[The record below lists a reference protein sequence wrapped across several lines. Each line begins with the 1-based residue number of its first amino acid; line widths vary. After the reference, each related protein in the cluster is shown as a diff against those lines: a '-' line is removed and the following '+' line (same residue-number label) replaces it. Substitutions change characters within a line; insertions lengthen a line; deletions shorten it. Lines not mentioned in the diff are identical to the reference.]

1 MRFVMAS
8 KSVTA
13 GLAMVLLT
21 AAAAFEAGSF
31 LRAQE
36 HPAAQDKAQVKTD
49 PGDKAE
55 AKHAA
60 TGHAKEG
67 TKQAVEARLKAVEH
81 AKPTGAGEPIHEV
94 EKTLFATRRFEQA
107 VMSPD
112 GKRVAWVETLIGK
125 DGAPSGNTAIYV
137 SGIEAKTSPRRL
149 KAGVGAGEHE
159 EGNVAWAPDSKRVA
173 FLSDTV
179 KAGQLQLYVANVSGG
194 DGNATNAT
202 GATHA
207 TNAAKTTGAMNATS
221 AANATGATRATSA
234 TNVTGAKNAAKATNA
249 MGAIGATGTADATN
263 ATNVTSAAGA
273 AGAGAKRLTNVKGFL
288 AAPSW
293 SPDGKTIAVLFT
305 ENATRASG
313 PLVAE
318 TPQTGEIKDA
328 FFEQRLAV
336 VDVASGKLRQISP
349 ADTYVYE
356 YDWAPDGLRFA
367 VTAALGNGDNNW
379 WVAELFTLEGAT
391 GLMKSIY
398 KPHLQIANPVWSP
411 DGEKIAFV
419 EGLMSDAGL
428 TGGDIFSVDAS
439 GGEAQDLTPE
449 IKASPSWIA
458 WTPEKK
464 IIFTEFVGG
473 DVGLANVDSQSKKVE
488 ALWRGGEYLAAG
500 AGGFSPTISL
510 AKDGATMVFVRESYA
525 APPEVWAGRV
535 GEWKK
540 LTKRNEG
547 VTREWGDA
555 KSIEWKNGGYQVQ
568 GWLLYPK
575 DFDASKK
582 YPLVVNV
589 HGGPSWASVSKW
601 PSPHGYATA
610 LAGAG
615 YFVLSPN
622 PRGSYGQGEAFTGA
636 NVRDFGGGDFA
647 DILAGVDEAM
657 RVAPIDANRLGLTGW
672 SYGGFMTMFGVT
684 QTNRFKAVMAGAGVA
699 NWQSYYGE
707 NLIDQWMIPFFGKS
721 MYDDPEI
728 YAKSSAINFIKKVK
742 TPTLVIVGDSD
753 GECPAPQSYEFWHAL
768 KALGVE
774 TQLVVYEH
782 EGHLFAKPQHQRDVI
797 ERTLAWFDAHLK

>member
-1 MRFVMAS
+1 V
-8 KSVTA
+8 
-13 GLAMVLLT
+13 
-21 AAAAFEAGSF
+21 
-31 LRAQE
+31 
-36 HPAAQDKAQVKTD
+36 
-49 PGDKAE
+49 
-55 AKHAA
+55 
-60 TGHAKEG
+60 
-67 TKQAVEARLKAVEH
+67 
-81 AKPTGAGEPIHEV
+81 I
-94 EKTLFATRRFEQA
+94 
-107 VMSPD
+107 SPD
-112 GKRVAWVETLIGK
+112 GRRVAWVETLIGK
-125 DGAPSGNTAIYV
+125 NGASSGNTAIYV
-137 SGIEAKTSPRRL
+137 SDVAPKTPPKRL
-149 KAGVGAGEHE
+149 TAVVGAGDHE
-159 EGNVAWAPDSKRVA
+159 EGNVAWSPDSKRVA
-173 FLSDTV
+173 FLSDAV
-179 KAGQLQLYVANVSGG
+179 KAGQPQLYTANVSGG
-194 DGNATNAT
+194 SGRV
-202 GATHA
+202 
-207 TNAAKTTGAMNATS
+207 
-221 AANATGATRATSA
+221 ANATGAA
-234 TNVTGAKNAAKATNA
+234 
-249 MGAIGATGTADATN
+249 
-263 ATNVTSAAGA
+263 
-273 AGAGAKRLTNVKGFL
+273 AKRLTNVKGFL

-318 TPQTGEIKDA
+318 TPETGEIKDA

-349 ADTYVYE
+349 ADTYIYE

-379 WVAELFTLEGAT
+379 WVAELFTLEGAS

-411 DGEKIAFV
+411 DGQKIAFV

-473 DVGLANVDSQSKKVE
+473 DVGLATVDPQNKKVE
-488 ALWRGGEYLAAG
+488 TLWRGGEYLAAG
-500 AGGFSPTISL
+500 AGGFSPTVSL
-510 AKDGATMVFVRESYA
+510 AKDGATMAFVRESYA
-525 APPEVWAGRV
+525 APPEVWAGKV
-535 GEWKK
+535 DEWKQ
-540 LTKRNEG
+540 LTRRNES

-555 KSIEWKNGGYQVQ
+555 KSLEWKNGGFAVQ

-589 HGGPSWASVSKW
+589 HGGPSWASVAKW
-601 PSPHGYATA
+601 PSPHGYASA

-622 PRGSYGQGEAFTGA
+622 PRGSYGQGEAFTRA
-636 NVRDFGGGDFA
+636 NVMDFGGGDFA
-647 DILAGVDEAM
+647 DVLAGVDEAM

-684 QTNRFKAVMAGAGVA
+684 QTNRFKAAMAGAGIA

-721 MYDDPEI
+721 VYDDPEI

-753 GECPAPQSYEFWHAL
+753 GECPAPQSYEFWHGL
-768 KALGVE
+768 KAMGVE

-797 ERTLAWFDAHLK
+797 ERTLGWFDAHLK

>member
-1 MRFVMAS
+1 MRLNIVRGSRILTLAISLSVGLFSVNYDAVQGQTPPE
-8 KSVTA
+8 KSGTQGKPNSDV
-13 GLAMVLLT
+13 
-21 AAAAFEAGSF
+21 
-31 LRAQE
+31 
-36 HPAAQDKAQVKTD
+36 PAEEKQPAR
-49 PGDKAE
+49 
-55 AKHAA
+55 
-60 TGHAKEG
+60 AKEG

-81 AKPTGAGEPIHEV
+81 AKPTGSAEPIHEV

-107 VMSPD
+107 VISPD

-137 SGIEAKTSPRRL
+137 AGVEAKAPARRL

-159 EGNVAWAPDSKRVA
+159 EGSVAWSPDSKRVA
-173 FLSDTV
+173 FLSDAV
-179 KAGQLQLYVANVSGG
+179 KAGQRQLYVAQVSGG
-194 DGNATNAT
+194 NGSATNAP
-202 GATHA
+202 
-207 TNAAKTTGAMNATS
+207 NAKTTGATNATNGT
-221 AANATGATRATSA
+221 NATDAPNATTAT
-234 TNVTGAKNAAKATNA
+234 GATNA
-249 MGAIGATGTADATN
+249 MGATGATGA
-263 ATNVTSAAGA
+263 VG
-273 AGAGAKRLTNVKGFL
+273 GGAKRLTNVKGFL
-288 AAPSW
+288 AEPKW

-318 TPQTGEIKDA
+318 TPETGEIKDA
-328 FFEQRLAV
+328 FFEQRLGV

-379 WVAELFTLEGAT
+379 WVAELYTLEGAT

-428 TGGDIFSVDAS
+428 TGGDIFSVDAG

-473 DVGLANVDSQSKKVE
+473 DVGLASVDTQSKKVE
-488 ALWRGGEYLAAG
+488 TLWRGGEYLAAD

-510 AKDGATMVFVRESYA
+510 AKDGATMAFVRESYA
-525 APPEVWAGRV
+525 APPEVWAGKV
-535 GEWKK
+535 GEWEQ
-540 LTKRNEG
+540 LTRRNEG

-555 KSIEWKNGGYQVQ
+555 KSLEWKNGGYDVQ

-589 HGGPSWASVSKW
+589 HGGPSWASVAKW
-601 PSPHGYATA
+601 PSPHGYASA

-622 PRGSYGQGEAFTGA
+622 PRGSYGQGEAFTRA
-636 NVRDFGGGDFA
+636 NVKDFGGGDFA
-647 DILAGVDEAM
+647 DVLAGVDEAM
-657 RVAPIDANRLGLTGW
+657 RVAPIDGNRLGLTGW

-684 QTNRFKAVMAGAGVA
+684 QTNRFKAAMAGAGVA

-721 MYDDPEI
+721 VYDDPEI

-753 GECPAPQSYEFWHAL
+753 GECPAPQSFEFWHGL
-768 KALGVE
+768 KAQGVE

-797 ERTLAWFDAHLK
+797 ERTLGWFDAHLK

>member
-1 MRFVMAS
+1 MKLMGRWKFWISGLVLGL
-8 KSVTA
+8 SVTI
-13 GLAMVLLT
+13 LCPRN
-21 AAAAFEAGSF
+21 ESF
-31 LRAQE
+31 AQGKTAQE
-36 HPAAQDKAQVKTD
+36 PPAGQDKSNA
-49 PGDKAE
+49 GDADAKQPVVRPKA
-55 AKHAA
+55 
-60 TGHAKEG
+60 G
-67 TKQAVEARLKAVEH
+67 TKQAVEARLRAVEH
-81 AKPTGAGEPIHEV
+81 AKPTEATGPIHEV

-107 VMSPD
+107 AISPD
-112 GKRVAWVETLIGK
+112 GKRVAWVETLIGR
-125 DGAPSGNTAIYV
+125 DGAPSGNTAIYI
-137 SGIEAKTSPRRL
+137 SGIEAKTAPKRL
-149 KAGVGAGEHE
+149 RAGVGTGDHE
-159 EGNVAWAPDSKRVA
+159 DGNVAWSPDSKRVA
-173 FLSDTV
+173 FLSDAV
-179 KAGQLQLYVANVSGG
+179 KAGQRQLYVANFSGG
-194 DGNATNAT
+194 RGSVAT
-202 GATHA
+202 G
-207 TNAAKTTGAMNATS
+207 
-221 AANATGATRATSA
+221 AANATDSS
-234 TNVTGAKNAAKATNA
+234 NSTGAA
-249 MGAIGATGTADATN
+249 
-263 ATNVTSAAGA
+263 SAE
-273 AGAGAKRLTNVKGFL
+273 KKLTNVKGFL
-288 AAPSW
+288 AEPRW

-318 TPQTGEIKDA
+318 THETGEIKDA

-336 VDVASGKLRQISP
+336 VDVVSGKLRQISP

-356 YDWAPDGLRFA
+356 YDWAPDGSRFA

-379 WVAELFTLEGAT
+379 WVAELFTLEGAS
-391 GLMKSIY
+391 GLMESIY

-411 DGEKIAFV
+411 DGERIAFV

-428 TGGDIFSVDAS
+428 TGGDIFSVDGG

-449 IKASPSWIA
+449 IKGSPSWIG

-473 DVGLANVDSQSKKVE
+473 DVGLASVDPQSKKVE
-488 ALWRGGEYLAAG
+488 TLWRGGEYLAAG

-510 AKDGATMVFVRESYA
+510 AKDGKTMGFVRESYA
-525 APPEVWAGRV
+525 APPEVWAGKV
-535 GEWKK
+535 GEWKQ
-540 LTKRNEG
+540 LTRRNEG

-555 KSIEWKNGGYQVQ
+555 KSLEWKNGGYEVQ

-589 HGGPSWASVSKW
+589 HGGPSWASVAKW
-601 PSPHGYATA
+601 PAPHGYASA

-622 PRGSYGQGEAFTGA
+622 PRGSYGQGEAFTRA
-636 NVRDFGGGDFA
+636 NEKNFGEGDFT

-684 QTNRFKAVMAGAGVA
+684 QTNRFRAAMAGAGIA

-707 NLIDQWMIPFFGKS
+707 NSIDQWMIPFFGKS
-721 MYDDPEI
+721 VYDDPEI

-753 GECPAPQSYEFWHAL
+753 GECPAPQSYEFWHGL
-768 KALGVE
+768 KAQGVE

-782 EGHLFAKPQHQRDVI
+782 EGHMFAKPQHQRDVI

>member
-1 MRFVMAS
+1 MRYRYAMQAAGELS
-8 KSVTA
+8 KCEGRMKSKGGWKFCISALVLATSV
-13 GLAMVLLT
+13 VLSLPNR
-21 AAAAFEAGSF
+21 SF
-31 LRAQE
+31 
-36 HPAAQDKAQVKTD
+36 AQDKAAPDK
-49 PGDKAE
+49 PGKRDESQDTTNPEE
-55 AKHAA
+55 AKLPTHV
-60 TGHAKEG
+60 KPG
-67 TKQAVEARLKAVEH
+67 TKQAVEARLKAAEH
-81 AKPTGAGEPIHEV
+81 AKPTEAAGPIHEV

-107 VMSPD
+107 AISPD

-137 SGIEAKTSPRRL
+137 FQLESKAPPKRL
-149 KAGVGAGEHE
+149 KAGVGPGDHE
-159 EGNVAWAPDSKRVA
+159 EGNVAWSPDSKHVA
-173 FLSDTV
+173 FLSDEV
-179 KAGQLQLYVANVSGG
+179 QSGQRQLYVANVGR
-194 DGNATNAT
+194 T
-202 GATHA
+202 GSE
-207 TNAAKTTGAMNATS
+207 TS
-221 AANATGATRATSA
+221 
-234 TNVTGAKNAAKATNA
+234 A
-249 MGAIGATGTADATN
+249 MGAA
-263 ATNVTSAAGA
+263 
-273 AGAGAKRLTNVKGFL
+273 AKRLTNVKGFL
-288 AAPSW
+288 ASPSW

-318 TPQTGEIKDA
+318 THETGEIKDA
-328 FFEQRLAV
+328 FFEQRLAI
-336 VDVASGKLRQISP
+336 VDVATGKLRQISP

-379 WVAELFTLEGAT
+379 WVAELYTLEAAT

-398 KPHLQIANPVWSP
+398 KPHLQIANPAWSP
-411 DGEKIAFV
+411 DGERIAFV

-428 TGGDIFSVDAS
+428 TGGDILTVGAG
-439 GGEAQDLTPE
+439 GGEAQNLTPE

-473 DVGLANVDSQSKKVE
+473 DVGLASVDPQNKKIE
-488 ALWRGGEYLAAG
+488 ALWRGGEYLTAG
-500 AGGFSPTISL
+500 AGGFSPTVSL
-510 AKDGATMVFVRESYA
+510 AKEGATMAFVRESYA
-525 APPEVWAGRV
+525 APPEVWAGKI
-535 GEWKK
+535 GEWKQ
-540 LTKRNEG
+540 LTQRNER

-555 KSIEWKNGGYQVQ
+555 KSIEWKNGGYEVQ

-575 DFDASKK
+575 NFDASKK

-589 HGGPSWASVSKW
+589 HGGPSWASVAKW
-601 PSPHGYATA
+601 PSPHGYASA

-622 PRGSYGQGEAFTGA
+622 PRGSYGQGEAFTRA
-636 NVRDFGGGDFA
+636 NVKGFGEGDFA

-657 RVAPIDANRLGLTGW
+657 RVAPIDGNRLGLTGW

-684 QTNRFKAVMAGAGVA
+684 QTNRFKAAMAGAGVA
-699 NWQSYYGE
+699 DWQSYYGE

-721 MYDDPEI
+721 VYDDPEI

-774 TQLVVYEH
+774 TQLVVYDH

-797 ERTLAWFDAHLK
+797 ERTLAWFDARLK